1 MINIDRILHGRRW
14 KTGLS
19 NPRASGVRGGW
30 KTVFFFSN
38 LRTSGGGSEHS
49 EVSDPLLAR
58 GLDKPVFHPHPC
70 KMLCLAFTIKNVPVM
85 GVNVKIAGNVAMC

>member
-1 MINIDRILHGRRW
+1 MGGGGRLVCPTR
-14 KTGLS
+14 G
-19 NPRASGVRGGW
+19 PVGGGGW

-58 GLDKPVFHPHPC
+58 GLDKSGFHPHPC